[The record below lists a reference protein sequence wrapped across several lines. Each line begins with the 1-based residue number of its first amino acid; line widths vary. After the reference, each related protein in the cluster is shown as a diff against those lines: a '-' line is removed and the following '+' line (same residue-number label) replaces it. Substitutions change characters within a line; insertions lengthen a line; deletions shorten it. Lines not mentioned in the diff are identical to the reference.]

1 MPRPAASWWFEEDE
15 AERIEEALR
24 TFLHDSNARCVLL
37 IDRLGQLI
45 TTAGDFPD
53 FDSAAFASL
62 AAADFSANAQLAS
75 MIGSPGF
82 SCLFHQGARESL
94 FLADVADRVIMVVL
108 FDDRATL
115 GMIRLR
121 VRKAIDVLGEIF
133 SKAASQMAVSP
144 GGAPFQKTWAAAA
157 ESEIDRLFGAR

>member
-1 MPRPAASWWFEEDE
+1 MPRPAASWWFEEEE

-24 TFLHDSNARCVLL
+24 TFLHDSNAQCVLL

-82 SCLFHQGARESL
+82 TSLFHQGARESL

-115 GMIRLR
+115 GMMRIR
-121 VRKAIDVLGEIF
+121 VRQAIDAISGIF
-133 SKAASQMAVSP
+133 TRAASQMAVSP